1 MATWYTYD
9 AARRPIWLRST
20 PAGFDPVSLTWRAEL
35 LRSDL
40 DPKAED
46 VKAPVVVGAVSMRF
60 LADDPSKIAV
70 RWSLDSR
77 NAPPQDECLVDA
89 LGESSGIAQPPSR
102 AWTPDL
108 GQVEVS
114 TTVVQSATW
123 SGERVAL
130 LAHDSVGAP
139 IWMIGTRA
147 AGSTSSLALA
157 YYYSNYP
164 GGLPVTACAHSG
176 CVSAARPAG
185 EFVAGARSGVEFNVQ
200 VNSAEVGPRLESR
213 DSRR

>member
-1 MATWYTYD
+1 MKCALVDSKRQKSGVDSIIRPVPLD
-9 AARRPIWLRST
+9 AIPRRINLFLQGRSARRDPERGITAQFRLVHHGTHQTKLLKLRFFHQVQAST
-20 PAGFDPVSLTWRAEL
+20 HRTDCGC
-35 LRSDL
+35 
-40 DPKAED
+40 
-46 VKAPVVVGAVSMRF
+46 
-60 LADDPSKIAV
+60 DD
-70 RWSLDSR
+70 R
-77 NAPPQDECLVDA
+77 
-89 LGESSGIAQPPSR
+89 
-102 AWTPDL
+102 
-108 GQVEVS
+108 
-114 TTVVQSATW
+114 
-123 SGERVAL
+123 
-130 LAHDSVGAP
+130 AHDSVGAP